1 MAKSPAK
8 VILFGEHFVVHGSYA
23 IASSINEC
31 FATVEI
37 IDKDDWGTASDYS
50 KVNIFYNKE
59 KVKEG
64 GTLYNAVL
72 IMLNEFNIK
81 KNMKINVTSNIK
93 GSGLGSSASF
103 CVAFAREINKKFN
116 LGLNENKINELAYAG
131 ETAFH
136 GTPSGIDNTACCFGS
151 IIQFR
156 KNISSKKDI
165 QDIQASMNGA
175 NIQKIALKD
184 KINLIVVYTDKSSS
198 TKEMVERVNAF
209 KNNHEERFT
218 HMIKEVNTIIDDAKY
233 AMQIGA
239 VVELGRLMFQNQKL
253 LEEVGVST
261 PEIKG
266 ILNIAINNGA
276 LGGKLT
282 GGGGGGSV
290 ILLYDKDTPKD
301 NIITSLEKAG
311 YSCFTTRIG

>member
-37 IDKDDWGTASDYS
+37 IDKDDWGAASDYS
-50 KVNIFYNKE
+50 NVNILYNKE

-64 GTLYNAVL
+64 GTLHNAAL

-103 CVAFAREINKKFN
+103 CVAFARELNKRFN
-116 LGLNENKINELAYAG
+116 LGLTDNKVNELAYVG

-136 GTPSGIDNTACCFGS
+136 GTSSGIDNTVCCFGG

-156 KNISSKKDI
+156 KDKR
-165 QDIQASMNGA
+165 AGMEGV
-175 NIQKIALKD
+175 NIQKIVLKD

-198 TKEMVERVNAF
+198 TKEMVEKVNAF
-209 KNNHEERFT
+209 KERHEEKFAQ
-218 HMIKEVNTIIDDAKY
+218 MIKEVNTIIDDAKY
-233 AMQIGA
+233 AMQTGA
-239 VVELGRLMFQNQKL
+239 VVELGRLMLQNQKL
-253 LEEVGVST
+253 LEEIGVST
-261 PEIKG
+261 PEVKG

-290 ILLYDKDTPKD
+290 ILLYDKDTPKY
-301 NIITSLEKAG
+301 NIISSLEKAG
-311 YSCFTTRIG
+311 YSCFTTKIG

>member
-1 MAKSPAK
+1 MAKSQAK

-37 IDKDDWGTASDYS
+37 IDKDDWGAASDYS
-50 KVNIFYNKE
+50 NVNILYNKE

-64 GTLYNAVL
+64 GTLHNAAL

-103 CVAFAREINKKFN
+103 CVAFARELNKRFN
-116 LGLNENKINELAYAG
+116 LGLTDNKVNELAYVG

-136 GTPSGIDNTACCFGS
+136 GTSSGIDNTVCCFGG

-156 KNISSKKDI
+156 KDKR
-165 QDIQASMNGA
+165 AGMEGV
-175 NIQKIALKD
+175 NIQKIVLKD

-198 TKEMVERVNAF
+198 TKEMVEKVNAF
-209 KNNHEERFT
+209 KERHEEKFAQ
-218 HMIKEVNTIIDDAKY
+218 MIKEVNTIIDDAKY
-233 AMQIGA
+233 AMQTGA
-239 VVELGRLMFQNQKL
+239 VVELGRLMLQNQKL
-253 LEEVGVST
+253 LEEIGVST
-261 PEIKG
+261 PEVKG

-290 ILLYDKDTPKD
+290 ILLYDKDTPKY
-301 NIITSLEKAG
+301 NIISSLEKAG
-311 YSCFTTRIG
+311 YSCFTTKIG

>member
-1 MAKSPAK
+1 MYMAKSPAK

-37 IDKDDWGTASDYS
+37 IDKDDWGAASGYS
-50 KVNIFYNKE
+50 NVNILYNKE

-64 GTLYNAVL
+64 GTLHNAAL

-103 CVAFAREINKKFN
+103 CVAFARELNKRFN
-116 LGLNENKINELAYAG
+116 LGLTDNKVNELAYVG

-136 GTPSGIDNTACCFGS
+136 GTSSGIDNTVCCFGG

-156 KNISSKKDI
+156 KDKR
-165 QDIQASMNGA
+165 AGMEGV
-175 NIQKIALKD
+175 NIQKIVLKD

-198 TKEMVERVNAF
+198 TKEMVEKVNAF
-209 KNNHEERFT
+209 KERHEEKFAQ
-218 HMIKEVNTIIDDAKY
+218 MIKEVNTIIDDAKY
-233 AMQIGA
+233 AMQTGA
-239 VVELGRLMFQNQKL
+239 VVELGRLMLQNQKL
-253 LEEVGVST
+253 LEEIGVST
-261 PEIKG
+261 PEVKG

-290 ILLYDKDTPKD
+290 ILLYDKDTPKY
-301 NIITSLEKAG
+301 NIISSLEKAG
-311 YSCFTTRIG
+311 YSCFTTKIG

>member
-8 VILFGEHFVVHGSYA
+8 VILFGEHFVVNGSYA

-37 IDKDDWGTASDYS
+37 IDKDDWGAASDYS
-50 KVNIFYNKE
+50 NVNILYNKE

-64 GTLYNAVL
+64 GTLHNAAL

-103 CVAFAREINKKFN
+103 CVAFARELNKRFN
-116 LGLNENKINELAYAG
+116 LGLTDNKVNELAYVG

-136 GTPSGIDNTACCFGS
+136 GTSSGIDNTVCCFGG

-156 KNISSKKDI
+156 KDKR
-165 QDIQASMNGA
+165 AGMEGV
-175 NIQKIALKD
+175 NIQKIVLKD

-198 TKEMVERVNAF
+198 TKEMVEKVNAF
-209 KNNHEERFT
+209 KERHEEKFAQ
-218 HMIKEVNTIIDDAKY
+218 MIKEVNTIIDDAKY
-233 AMQIGA
+233 AMQTGA
-239 VVELGRLMFQNQKL
+239 VVELGRLMLQNQKL
-253 LEEVGVST
+253 LEEIGVST
-261 PEIKG
+261 PEVKG

-290 ILLYDKDTPKD
+290 ILLYDKDTPKY
-301 NIITSLEKAG
+301 NIISSLEKAG
-311 YSCFTTRIG
+311 YSCFTTKIG

>member
-23 IASSINEC
+23 IASSVNEC

-37 IDKDDWGTASDYS
+37 IDKDDWGATSDYS
-50 KVNIFYNKE
+50 KVSIFYNKE
-59 KVKEG
+59 KVKESS
-64 GTLYNAVL
+64 TLHNAVL
-72 IMLNEFNIK
+72 IMLNEFSIK
-81 KNMKINVTSNIK
+81 KNMKIVVTSNIK
-93 GSGLGSSASF
+93 GSGLGSSAAF
-103 CVAFAREINKKFN
+103 CVAFAREMNKKFN
-116 LGLNENKINELAYAG
+116 LGLNDLKINELAYTG

-136 GTPSGIDNTACCFGS
+136 GTPSGLDNTACCFGG
-151 IIQFR
+151 IIQF
-156 KNISSKKDI
+156 KKHK
-165 QDIQASMNGA
+165 QAGIYEA
-175 NIQKIALKD
+175 NFQKIQLKE

-198 TKEMVERVNAF
+198 TKEMVEKVNF
-209 KNNHEERFT
+209 FRNNHEERFAQ
-218 HMIKEVNTIIDDAKY
+218 MIKELNTIIDDAKY
-233 AMQIGA
+233 AMQTGA
-239 VVELGRLMFQNQKL
+239 VFELGRLMFQNQKL
-253 LEEVGVST
+253 LEEIGVST

-301 NIITSLEKAG
+301 NIILSLEKAG
-311 YSCFTTRIG
+311 YSCFTTRIC

>member
-37 IDKDDWGTASDYS
+37 IDKDDWGAASDYS
-50 KVNIFYNKE
+50 KVNIIYNKE
-59 KVKEG
+59 KVKES
-64 GTLYNAVL
+64 GTLHNAAL
-72 IMLNEFNIK
+72 IMLNEFSIK

-116 LGLNENKINELAYAG
+116 LGLNENKINELAYVG

-136 GTPSGIDNTACCFGS
+136 GTSSGIDNTACCFGG

-156 KNISSKKDI
+156 KDKR
-165 QDIQASMNGA
+165 AGMEGV
-175 NIQKIALKD
+175 NIQKITLKD

-198 TKEMVERVNAF
+198 TKEMVEKVNAF
-209 KNNHEERFT
+209 KNNHEERFV

-233 AMQIGA
+233 AMQTGA
-239 VVELGRLMFQNQKL
+239 VVELGRLMFQNQKM
-253 LEEVGVST
+253 LEEIGVST

>member
-37 IDKDDWGTASDYS
+37 IDKDDWGAASDYS
-50 KVNIFYNKE
+50 NVNIIYNKE
-59 KVKEG
+59 KVKES
-64 GTLYNAVL
+64 GTLHNAVL
-72 IMLNEFNIK
+72 IMLNEFSIK

-116 LGLNENKINELAYAG
+116 LGLNENKINELAYVG

-136 GTPSGIDNTACCFGS
+136 GTPSGIDNTACCFGG

-156 KNISSKKDI
+156 KDKR
-165 QDIQASMNGA
+165 AGMEGV
-175 NIQKIALKD
+175 NIQKITLKD
-184 KINLIVVYTDKSSS
+184 KINLIVVYTDKSLS
-198 TKEMVERVNAF
+198 TKEMVEKVNAF
-209 KNNHEERFT
+209 KNNHEERFV

-233 AMQIGA
+233 AMQTGA
-239 VVELGRLMFQNQKL
+239 VIELGRLMFQNQKL
-253 LEEVGVST
+253 LEEIGVST